1 MYCLLQKYDIDTIIH
16 FAAQS
21 HVDTSFT
28 SPMMYTEDNT
38 LGTHSLLE
46 ASRRHG
52 KIQRFIHISTDE
64 VYGENSS
71 TDPGAKTER
80 SLLKPT
86 NPYAASKAGAEMMV
100 QAYVHSY
107 NLPAII
113 IRSNN
118 IYGPG

>member
-52 KIQRFIHISTDE
+52 KIQRFIHFDPFKARAAFAAISDI
-64 VYGENSS
+64 SS
-71 TDPGAKTER
+71 AFTGSYTAFLVAYEI
-80 SLLKPT
+80 
-86 NPYAASKAGAEMMV
+86 GAEGELTEV
-100 QAYVHSY
+100 EE
-107 NLPAII
+107 LG
-113 IRSNN
+113 RK
-118 IYGPG
+118 